1 MVEAKRVL
9 WLVVCDIEIG
19 VPESSGIS
27 TLEDQSST
35 QGSVLYTVTMWLAIP
50 AG

>member
-9 WLVVCDIEIG
+9 WLVVCDTEID

-27 TLEDQSST
+27 TLEDKSST
-35 QGSVLYTVTMWLAIP
+35 QGSVLYTMTMWLAMS